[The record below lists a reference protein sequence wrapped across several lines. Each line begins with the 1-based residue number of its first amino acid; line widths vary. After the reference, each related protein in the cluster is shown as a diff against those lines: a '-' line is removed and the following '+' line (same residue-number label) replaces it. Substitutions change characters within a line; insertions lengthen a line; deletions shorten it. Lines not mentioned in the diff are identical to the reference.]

1 LPEHLLVIKRI
12 NIMNQKDA
20 ISSLVKLYIEEE
32 SLSEQVKEIKD
43 MAKDSGLDPAIL
55 SAVAKAIVK
64 NKVDDLRVKSDEILK
79 AIEVSRS

>member
-1 LPEHLLVIKRI
+1 
-12 NIMNQKDA
+12 MNQKDA

>member
-1 LPEHLLVIKRI
+1 MKKNFLSKRT
-12 NIMNQKDA
+12 NTMNQKDA

>member
-1 LPEHLLVIKRI
+1 LPEQLLVIKRI
-12 NIMNQKDA
+12 NTMNQKDA